1 MKKAIV
7 LLVCLALVAISAIA
21 VMTSQ
26 YTKTEDYTSEWFG
39 RGYIINGVR
48 CYEMNYEDAARQIEE
63 GWQTR
68 DVLVVGAL
76 DEPLAT
82 LSGAEC
88 TFDIDKQ
95 IRRVKQ
101 DHKILAAL
109 NHYLTIPV
117 SIQIPM
123 KVTGVDDSFREKV
136 EKADFLTRGTVLQT
150 QDAYVDLND
159 PDFNIVKEVY
169 GNSPDIERFFRD
181 IMECVELGQTKFQFL
196 EENYISTP
204 KVKSDDPQL
213 LAYQSFCRK
222 YLKQKITYDLGED
235 SYTIP
240 QEELESLLKTDLSG
254 EADEKAVRS
263 FVKRIATR
271 YDNVNNERQFTTLTG
286 ATVTLTD
293 NNYGWSVDQEGET
306 AQLIED
312 INSHENVSREP
323 VWATTGYGSYSLD
336 IGDTY
341 VDIDVTKQKLTYF
354 ENGKKAFSCDVVT
367 GCLNN
372 GTTTPEGLFTV
383 LGKDTNVT
391 LKGRNANGSK
401 YTSFVSYWI
410 PFLGTSYGMHDATWR
425 SSFGGDIWVTSG
437 SHGCV
442 NMPPDRIPEFYDMVS
457 VGTPVIIYEE

>member
-7 LLVCLALVAISAIA
+7 LLACLALVAISAIA

-26 YTKTEDYTSEWFG
+26 YTQTDDYSSDYFG

-48 CYEMNYEDAARQIEE
+48 CYEMNCEEAAKKIEA

-95 IRRVKQ
+95 LRRVKK

-117 SIQIPM
+117 SIKIPM

-136 EKADFLTRGTVLQT
+136 EKADFLRRGTVLET
-150 QDAYVDLND
+150 KDAYVDLQD

-169 GNSPDIERFFRD
+169 GNSPDIDRFFKD

-196 EENYISTP
+196 EEHYISTP

-235 SYTIP
+235 SYTIS
-240 QEELESLLKTDLSG
+240 QDELESLLKTDLSG
-254 EADEKAVRS
+254 EADEDAVRA
-263 FVKRIATR
+263 FVQRIATR
-271 YDNVNNERQFTTLTG
+271 YDNVDTDREFTSLTG
-286 ATVTLTD
+286 KTITISD
-293 NNYGWSVDQEGET
+293 SNYGWSVDPEGEA
-306 AQLIED
+306 AQLIAD
-312 INSHENVSREP
+312 IESHKDVSREP
-323 VWATTGYGSYSLD
+323 VWATRGYGSYSLD
-336 IGDTY
+336 IGNTY
-341 VDIDVTKQKLTYF
+341 VDIDVSKQKLTYF
-354 ENGKKAFSCDVVT
+354 QDGQKKFSCDVVT

-383 LGKDTNVT
+383 LDKAQNVT

-401 YTSFVSYWI
+401 YTSFVNYWI

-457 VGTPVIIYEE
+457 VGTPVIIYE